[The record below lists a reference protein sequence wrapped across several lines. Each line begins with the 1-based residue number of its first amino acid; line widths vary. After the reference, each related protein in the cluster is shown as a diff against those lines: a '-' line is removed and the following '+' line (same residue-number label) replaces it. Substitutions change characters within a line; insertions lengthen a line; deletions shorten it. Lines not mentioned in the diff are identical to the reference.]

1 MKCPECGAWSEVKDT
16 RQNKAKTVV
25 TRRRECAN
33 GHLFTTHET
42 IAYTTSAI
50 PYESMR
56 ACTNAREEYQ
66 LAVGA
71 YQLFKRPTR
80 IIGAICNDSAMGVV
94 E

>member
-1 MKCPECGAWSEVKDT
+1 MSATLLLTLSFLTVDT
-16 RQNKAKTVV
+16 NIDKRGRT
-25 TRRRECAN
+25 
-33 GHLFTTHET
+33 TTHET

-80 IIGAICNDSAMGVV
+80 IIGAICNDSKTGVV

>member
-1 MKCPECGAWSEVKDT
+1 MSATLLLTLSFLTVDT
-16 RQNKAKTVV
+16 NIDKRGRT
-25 TRRRECAN
+25 
-33 GHLFTTHET
+33 TTHET
-42 IAYTTSAI
+42 IAYTSVVI

-56 ACTNAREEYQ
+56 ACDNAREEYQ